1 MNDLLFSSI
10 QAPNADPI
18 CGRIVN
24 WVGEHT
30 GLNVQFV
37 DNLPWQEREQ
47 RFETGEIQAIW
58 MCGLPYILR
67 ADQGDQPIELLAAPV
82 MVGERYQHQPVYFS
96 DVVVSQDSPFKCF
109 ADLRGASWAYNE
121 PHSHSGY
128 NVTRYHLA
136 LIGEPKGFFGR
147 VVQAGAHQTA
157 LEMVLDGRIDASAID
172 STVLEA
178 ELRLR
183 PEIAERLRVIEHL
196 GPSPIPPWVI
206 HQDMPQ
212 TLRDAVRQAFLSM
225 HTYSTGQEILST
237 GSIERFASV
246 QDRDYDLI
254 REMTRKAKRV
264 QL

>member
-1 MNDLLFSSI
+1 MDNLFFSSI
-10 QAPNADPI
+10 QAPSADPI
-18 CGRIVN
+18 CRSIVN

-30 GLNVQFV
+30 TLDVQFV

-47 RFETGEIQAIW
+47 RFETGDIHAIW

-67 ADQGDQPIELLAAPV
+67 ADQGDLPIELLAAPV

-96 DVVVSQDSPFKCF
+96 DVVVSQDSQYHSF

-128 NVTRYHLA
+128 NLTRYHLA
-136 LIGEPKGFFGR
+136 LIGEPKRFFGR

-178 ELRLR
+178 ELQSH
-183 PEIAERLRVIEHL
+183 PEIAGRLRVIERL

-206 HQDMPQ
+206 HQDLPQ
-212 TLRDAVRQAFLSM
+212 TLRDAIRQAFLSM
-225 HTYSTGQEILST
+225 HTHPRGQEILSA
-237 GSIERFASV
+237 GSIESFVSV
-246 QDRDYDLI
+246 RDSDYDPI
-254 REMTRKAKRV
+254 REMTRKAERV

>member
-1 MNDLLFSSI
+1 MDDLLFTSI

-18 CGRIVN
+18 CSSIVK
-24 WVGEHT
+24 WVGEHA
-30 GLNVQFV
+30 GLGVQFV

-47 RFETGEIQAIW
+47 RFESGDIHAIW
-58 MCGLPYILR
+58 MCGLPYILK
-67 ADQGDQPIELLAAPV
+67 ADQGDLPIELLAAPV
-82 MVGERYQHQPVYFS
+82 MLGERYQHQPVYFS
-96 DVVVSQDSPFKCF
+96 DVIVSQDSPFISF

-128 NVTRYHLA
+128 NLTCYHLA
-136 LIGEPKGFFGR
+136 VIGEPKDFFGR

-172 STVLEA
+172 STVLEE

-183 PEIAERLRVIEHL
+183 PEIAGRLRVIERL

-206 HQDMPQ
+206 RQDLPQ

-225 HTYSTGQEILST
+225 HTYPTGREILSM
-237 GSIERFASV
+237 GSLERFASV
-246 QDRDYDLI
+246 QDSDYDPI
-254 REMTRKAKRV
+254 REMARKAERV

>member
-1 MNDLLFSSI
+1 MDDLLFSSI

-18 CGRIVN
+18 CRSIVN

-30 GLNVQFV
+30 GLDVQFV

-47 RFETGEIQAIW
+47 RFETGDIHAIW
-58 MCGLPYILR
+58 MCGLPYILK
-67 ADQGDQPIELLAAPV
+67 ADQGDLPIELLAAPV

-96 DVVVSQDSPFKCF
+96 DVVVSQDSRFHSF
-109 ADLRGASWAYNE
+109 TDLHGASWAYNE

-128 NVTRYHLA
+128 NLTCYHLA
-136 LIGEPKGFFGR
+136 RIGRPKGFFGR

-178 ELRLR
+178 ELQNH
-183 PEIAERLRVIEHL
+183 PEIAGRLRVIERL

-206 HQDMPQ
+206 RQDLPQ
-212 TLRDAVRQAFLSM
+212 ELVTAIRRAFLTM
-225 HTYSTGQEILST
+225 HTQPVGQELLVS
-237 GSIERFASV
+237 GSIERFV
-246 QDRDYDLI
+246 TVNDRDYDPI
-254 REMTRKAKRV
+254 REMTRQARQV
-264 QL
+264 RL